1 MPTKGNRFAVQLSR
15 AALQRN
21 ELGAAQVHVHGADD
35 LYLLVTDVLL
45 PSRLLNK
52 KFQANASF
60 TDH

>member
-1 MPTKGNRFAVQLSR
+1 MQLSR